1 MALKTTE
8 VEAKGGQS
16 RHRSLGL
23 SDEQALRIYEVMRL
37 ARAVDE
43 RMWLINR
50 QGRAPFVISGQG
62 QEGAQV
68 GTAAALRPGSDWVA
82 PYYRDAGVVL
92 WFGMTARDQMLSFF
106 ARREDPNSGG
116 RQMPGHFGS
125 RRLHIVTGG
134 SPVATQLLHAAGVAL
149 ASKQRKEDA
158 VTAVY
163 FGEGSTSQGDTHEA
177 MNFAAIHKLAVVFVC
192 ENNGYAISVPQSSQ
206 MAIANVADRA
216 AGYGFPGVVVDGN
229 DVLTCYEAARQAVE
243 RARRS
248 DGPTL
253 IEVKTYRFT
262 AHSSDDDDKRYRKA
276 EEVAIWRQKDPILRY
291 AGYLR
296 EAGTLTDSSEGQI
309 TDRVTGQVDEATEYA
324 ERAPD
329 PTPDDLTK
337 FVYKEELMP

>member
-8 VEAKGGQS
+8 VEAKGGRS

-50 QGRAPFVISGQG
+50 QGRAPFGISCPG

-82 PYYRDAGVVL
+82 PYYRDAGVIL

-158 VTAVY
+158 VTAAF
-163 FGEGSTSQGDTHEA
+163 FGEGAASQGDTHEA
-177 MNFAAIHKLAVVFVC
+177 MNFAGVHKLAVVFVC
-192 ENNGYAISVPQSSQ
+192 ENNGYAISVPQSHQ
-206 MAIANVADRA
+206 MAIKNVADRA
-216 AGYGFPGVVVDGN
+216 AGYGFPGVVVAGN
-229 DVLTCYEAARQAVE
+229 DVLACYEVARQAVE
-243 RARRS
+243 RARRGE
-248 DGPTL
+248 GPSL

-262 AHSSDDDDKRYRKA
+262 AHSSDDDDKRYREA
-276 EEVAIWRQKDPILRY
+276 EEVAIWRQKDPIQKY
-291 AGYLR
+291 AAYLR
-296 EAGTLTDSSEGQI
+296 DVGILSDQVEAEI
-309 TDRVTGQVDEATEYA
+309 TERVNQQVDDATDYA
-324 ERAPD
+324 EQAPD
-329 PTPDDLTK
+329 PTAADLMT
-337 FVYKEELMP
+337 FVYKQELEP

>member
-8 VEAKGGQS
+8 VEAKGGPS

-50 QGRAPFVISGQG
+50 QGRAPFVISCQG

-68 GTAAALRPGSDWVA
+68 GTAAALRPGYDWVA

-149 ASKQRKEDA
+149 ASKQRHEDA
-158 VTAVY
+158 VTNVY
-163 FGEGSTSQGDTHEA
+163 FGEGSASQGDTHEA
-177 MNFAAIHKLAVVFVC
+177 MNFAGIHKLGVIFIC
-192 ENNGYAISVPQSSQ
+192 ENNGYAISVPQSRQ
-206 MAIANVADRA
+206 MAIANLADRA

-229 DVLTCYEAARQAVE
+229 DVLACYEVARQAVE
-243 RARRS
+243 RARRGE
-248 DGPTL
+248 GPTL
-253 IEVKTYRFT
+253 IEAKTYRFT
-262 AHSSDDDDKRYRKA
+262 PHSSDDDDKRYRQA
-276 EEVAIWRQKDPILRY
+276 EEVAIWRQKDPIQRY
-291 AGYLR
+291 ARYLR
-296 EAGTLTDSSEGQI
+296 DAGTLTDQHEAEI
-309 TDRVTGQVDEATEYA
+309 TARVTQQVDEATDYA
-324 ERAPD
+324 EQAAD
-329 PTPDDLTK
+329 PTADDLNT
-337 FVYKEELMP
+337 FVYKQEIPG

>member
-1 MALKTTE
+1 MATKTQE

-23 SDEQALRIYEVMRL
+23 SDDQALRIYEVMRL
-37 ARAVDE
+37 ARAIDE

-50 QGRAPFVISGQG
+50 QGRAPFVISCQG

-68 GTAAALRPGSDWVA
+68 GTAAALRPGHDWVA
-82 PYYRDAGVVL
+82 PYYRDAGVIL

-158 VTAVY
+158 VTAAY
-163 FGEGSTSQGDTHEA
+163 FGEGAASQGDCHEA
-177 MNFAAIHKLAVVFVC
+177 MNFAGIHKLAVIFVC
-192 ENNGYAISVPQSSQ
+192 ENNGYAISVPQSRQ
-206 MAIANVADRA
+206 MAIQNLADRA

-229 DVLTCYEAARQAVE
+229 DVLACYEVTRQAVE
-243 RARRS
+243 RARRGE
-248 DGPTL
+248 GPTL
-253 IEVKTYRFT
+253 IEAKTYRFT
-262 AHSSDDDDKRYRKA
+262 PHSSDDDDRRYRQA
-276 EEVAIWRQKDPILRY
+276 EEVAIWRQKDPIQRY
-291 AGYLR
+291 ATYLR
-296 EAGTLTDSSEGQI
+296 ESGILTDPVEQEI
-309 TDRVTGQVDEATEYA
+309 TERVDQQVDEATEYA
-324 ERAPD
+324 EQAPD
-329 PTPDDLTK
+329 PTPDDLMT
-337 FVYKEELMP
+337 FVYKQGTVS

>member
-8 VEAKGGQS
+8 VEAKGSPS

-50 QGRAPFVISGQG
+50 QGRAPFVISCQG

-68 GTAAALRPGSDWVA
+68 GIAAALRPGHDWVA

-158 VTAVY
+158 VTAAF
-163 FGEGSTSQGDTHEA
+163 FGEGAASQGDTHEA
-177 MNFAAIHKLAVVFVC
+177 MNFAGIHKLAVVFVC
-192 ENNGYAISVPQSSQ
+192 ENNGYAISVPQSQQ
-206 MAIANVADRA
+206 MAIQNVADRA

-229 DVLTCYEAARQAVE
+229 DVLACYEVARQAVE
-243 RARRS
+243 RARKGE
-248 DGPTL
+248 GPTL
-253 IEVKTYRFT
+253 IEAKTYRFT
-262 AHSSDDDDKRYRKA
+262 AHSSDDDDKRYRQA
-276 EEVAIWRQKDPILRY
+276 EEVAIWRQKDPIQRY
-291 AGYLR
+291 ATYLR
-296 EAGTLTDSSEGQI
+296 DAGILRDPVEAEISE
-309 TDRVTGQVDEATEYA
+309 RVNQQVDDATDYA
-324 ERAPD
+324 EQAPD
-329 PTPDDLTK
+329 PTPDDLTT
-337 FVYKEELMP
+337 FVFKQELKP

>member
-8 VEAKGGQS
+8 VEAKGGRS

-50 QGRAPFVISGQG
+50 QGRAPFVISCQG

-68 GTAAALRPGSDWVA
+68 GIAAALRTGYDWVA

-116 RQMPGHFGS
+116 RQMPGHFGN

-158 VTAVY
+158 VTAAF
-163 FGEGSTSQGDTHEA
+163 FGEGAASQGDTHEA
-177 MNFAAIHKLAVVFVC
+177 MNFAGIHKLAVVFVC
-192 ENNGYAISVPQSSQ
+192 ENNGYAISVPQSHQ
-206 MAIANVADRA
+206 MAIENVADRA

-229 DVLTCYEAARQAVE
+229 DVLACYEAARQAVD
-243 RARRS
+243 RARRGE
-248 DGPTL
+248 GPTL

-262 AHSSDDDDKRYRKA
+262 AHSSDDDDKRYRPA
-276 EEVAIWRQKDPILRY
+276 AEVAIWRQKDPIQRY
-291 AGYLR
+291 ATYLR
-296 EAGTLTDSSEGQI
+296 DAGILTDPVEEEV
-309 TDRVTGQVDEATEYA
+309 TERVTQQVDEATEYA
-324 ERAPD
+324 EEAPD
-329 PTPDDLTK
+329 PSADDLTT
-337 FVYKEELMP
+337 FVYKQEIGP

>member
-1 MALKTTE
+1 MAIKAAQ

-50 QGRAPFVISGQG
+50 QGRAPFVISCQG

-68 GTAAALRPGSDWVA
+68 GTAAALRPGYDWVA

-158 VTAVY
+158 VTTVY
-163 FGEGSTSQGDTHEA
+163 FGEGSASQGDTHEA
-177 MNFAAIHKLAVVFVC
+177 MNFAGIHKLAVVFVC
-192 ENNGYAISVPQSSQ
+192 ENNGYAISVPQSRQ
-206 MAIANVADRA
+206 MAIQNVADRA
-216 AGYGFPGVVVDGN
+216 PGYGFPGVVVDGN
-229 DVLTCYEAARQAVE
+229 DVLNCYEVARQAVE
-243 RARRS
+243 RARRGG
-248 DGPTL
+248 GPTL
-253 IEVKTYRFT
+253 IEAKTYRFT
-262 AHSSDDDDKRYRKA
+262 AHSSDDDDKRYRQA
-276 EEVAIWRQKDPILRY
+276 EEVATWRQKDPIQRY
-291 AGYLR
+291 ARYLR
-296 EAGTLTDSSEGQI
+296 DAGTLTDQREAEI
-309 TDRVTGQVDEATEYA
+309 TDRVTVQVDEATEYA
-324 ERAPD
+324 EQAAD
-329 PTPDDLTK
+329 PTADDLTT
-337 FVYKEELMP
+337 FVYKREIPS

>member
-8 VEAKGGQS
+8 VEAKGGRS

-50 QGRAPFVISGQG
+50 QGRAPFVISCQG

-125 RRLHIVTGG
+125 RRLHILTGG
-134 SPVATQLLHAAGVAL
+134 SPVATQLLHAAGLAL

-163 FGEGSTSQGDTHEA
+163 FGEGSASQGDTHEA
-177 MNFAAIHKLAVVFVC
+177 MNFAGIHKLAVIFVC
-192 ENNGYAISVPQSSQ
+192 ENNGYAISVPQSQQ
-206 MAIANVADRA
+206 MAIRNLADRA

-229 DVLTCYEAARQAVE
+229 DVLACYEVARQAVE

-248 DGPTL
+248 EGPTL

-276 EEVAIWRQKDPILRY
+276 EEVAIWRQKDPIQRY
-291 AGYLR
+291 AAYLR
-296 EAGTLTDSSEGQI
+296 DAGTLTDPVEAEI
-309 TDRVTGQVDEATEYA
+309 TERITEQVDEATEYA
-324 ERAPD
+324 EQAPD

-337 FVYKEELMP
+337 FVYKKDVQA

>member
-8 VEAKGGQS
+8 VEAKGGRS

-50 QGRAPFVISGQG
+50 QGRAPFVISCQG

-82 PYYRDAGVVL
+82 PYYRDAGVIL

-106 ARREDPNSGG
+106 ARREDPNSAG

-125 RRLHIVTGG
+125 RRLHILTGG
-134 SPVATQLLHAAGVAL
+134 SPVATQLLHAAGLAL

-163 FGEGSTSQGDTHEA
+163 FGEGSASQGDTHEA
-177 MNFAAIHKLAVVFVC
+177 MNFAGIHKLGLIFVC
-192 ENNGYAISVPQSSQ
+192 ENNGYAISVPQSRQ
-206 MAIANVADRA
+206 MAIQDLADRA

-229 DVLTCYEAARQAVE
+229 DVLACYEVTRQAVE
-243 RARRS
+243 RARRGE
-248 DGPTL
+248 GPTL
-253 IEVKTYRFT
+253 IEAKTYRFT
-262 AHSSDDDDKRYRKA
+262 AHSSDDDDKRYRQPD
-276 EEVAIWRQKDPILRY
+276 EVATWRQKDPIQRY
-291 AGYLR
+291 ASYLR
-296 EAGTLTDSSEGQI
+296 EAGTLTDAAEDAI
-309 TDRVTGQVDEATEYA
+309 TERVNQQVDEATDYA
-324 ERAPD
+324 EQALD
-329 PTPDDLTK
+329 PTPDDLTT
-337 FVYKEELMP
+337 FVYKQEPQA

>member
-1 MALKTTE
+1 MALKTTV
-8 VEAKGGQS
+8 VEAKGGPS

-50 QGRAPFVISGQG
+50 QGRAPFVISCQG

-68 GTAAALRPGSDWVA
+68 GTAAALRPGYDWVA

-149 ASKQRKEDA
+149 ASKQRHEDT
-158 VTAVY
+158 VTNVY
-163 FGEGSTSQGDTHEA
+163 FGEGSASQGDTHEA
-177 MNFAAIHKLAVVFVC
+177 MNFASIHKLAVVFIC
-192 ENNGYAISVPQSSQ
+192 ENNGYAISVPQSRQ
-206 MAIANVADRA
+206 MAIANLADRA

-229 DVLTCYEAARQAVE
+229 DVLACYEVARQAVA
-243 RARRS
+243 RARGG

-276 EEVAIWRQKDPILRY
+276 EEVAIWRQKDPIQRY

-296 EAGTLTDSSEGQI
+296 EAGTLTDPVEAEI
-309 TDRVTGQVDEATEYA
+309 TERVTQQVDDATEYA
-324 ERAPD
+324 EQAAD
-329 PTPDDLTK
+329 PTPDDLTT
-337 FVYKEELMP
+337 FVYKQELPG

>member
-50 QGRAPFVISGQG
+50 QGRAPFVISCQG

-68 GTAAALRPGSDWVA
+68 GTAAALRPGYDWVA

-106 ARREDPNSGG
+106 ARREDPNSAG

-192 ENNGYAISVPQSSQ
+192 ENNGYAISVPQSGQ

-229 DVLTCYEAARQAVE
+229 DVLACYEVARQAVE
-243 RARRS
+243 RARRGE
-248 DGPTL
+248 GPTL

-296 EAGTLTDSSEGQI
+296 EAGTLTDQREADI
-309 TDRVTGQVDEATEYA
+309 TDRVTVQVDEATEYA
-324 ERAPD
+324 EQAPD
-329 PTPDDLTK
+329 PTPEDLTT
-337 FVYKEELMP
+337 FVYKQELPG

>member
-1 MALKTTE
+1 
-8 VEAKGGQS
+8 
-16 RHRSLGL
+16 L

-50 QGRAPFVISGQG
+50 QGRAPFVISCQG

-68 GTAAALRPGSDWVA
+68 GIAAALRPGTDWVA

-158 VTAVY
+158 VTAAF
-163 FGEGSTSQGDTHEA
+163 FGEGAASQGDTHEA
-177 MNFAAIHKLAVVFVC
+177 MNFAGIHKLAVVFVC
-192 ENNGYAISVPQSSQ
+192 ENNGYAISVPQSHQ
-206 MAIANVADRA
+206 MAIQNVADRA

-229 DVLTCYEAARQAVE
+229 DVLACYEVARQAVE
-243 RARRS
+243 RARRGE
-248 DGPTL
+248 GPTL
-253 IEVKTYRFT
+253 IEAKTYRYT
-262 AHSSDDDDKRYRKA
+262 AHSSDDDDKRYRQA
-276 EEVAIWRQKDPILRY
+276 EEVAIWRQKDPIQRY
-291 AGYLR
+291 ASYLR
-296 EAGTLTDSSEGQI
+296 EAGILLDPVEAEI
-309 TDRVTGQVDEATEYA
+309 TERVIQQVDDATDYA
-324 ERAPD
+324 EQAPD
-329 PTPDDLTK
+329 PTPDDLTT
-337 FVYKEELMP
+337 FVFKQEPKP

>member
-1 MALKTTE
+1 
-8 VEAKGGQS
+8 
-16 RHRSLGL
+16 
-23 SDEQALRIYEVMRL
+23 VMRL

-50 QGRAPFVISGQG
+50 QGRAPFVISCQG

-68 GTAAALRPGSDWVA
+68 GTAAALRPGYDWVA

-116 RQMPGHFGS
+116 RQMPGHFG
-125 RRLHIVTGG
+125 RRGLHIVTGG

-149 ASKQRKEDA
+149 ASKQRHEDA
-158 VTAVY
+158 VTNVY
-163 FGEGSTSQGDTHEA
+163 FGEGSASQGDTHEA
-177 MNFAAIHKLAVVFVC
+177 MNFASIHKLAVVFIC
-192 ENNGYAISVPQSSQ
+192 ENNGYAISVPQSRQ
-206 MAIANVADRA
+206 MAIANLADRA

-229 DVLTCYEAARQAVE
+229 DVLACYEVARQAVA
-243 RARRS
+243 RARDG

-253 IEVKTYRFT
+253 IEAKTYRFT

-276 EEVAIWRQKDPILRY
+276 EEVAIWRQKDPIQRY

-296 EAGTLTDSSEGQI
+296 DAGTLTDPVEAEI
-309 TDRVTGQVDEATEYA
+309 TERVTQQVDDATAYA
-324 ERAPD
+324 EQAPD
-329 PTPDDLTK
+329 PTPDDLTT
-337 FVYKEELMP
+337 FVYKQELPG

>member
-8 VEAKGGQS
+8 VEAKGGRS

-50 QGRAPFVISGQG
+50 QGRAPFVSACQG

-68 GTAAALRPGSDWVA
+68 GIAAALRTGYDWVA
-82 PYYRDAGVVL
+82 PYYRDAGVIL

-116 RQMPGHFGS
+116 RQMPGHFGN

-158 VTAVY
+158 VTAAF
-163 FGEGSTSQGDTHEA
+163 FGEGAASQGDTHEA
-177 MNFAAIHKLAVVFVC
+177 MNFAGIHKLAVVFVC
-192 ENNGYAISVPQSSQ
+192 ENNGYAISVPQSHQ
-206 MAIANVADRA
+206 MAIENVADRA

-229 DVLTCYEAARQAVE
+229 DVLACYEGARQGVG
-243 RARRS
+243 RARRGE
-248 DGPTL
+248 GPTL

-276 EEVAIWRQKDPILRY
+276 EEVATWRQKDPIHRY
-291 AGYLR
+291 ATYLR
-296 EAGTLTDSSEGQI
+296 DAGTLTDPVEAEITERAPRKVEEG
-309 TDRVTGQVDEATEYA
+309 TEYA
-324 ERAPD
+324 SQRPD
-329 PTPDDLTK
+329 PTPDDLTT
-337 FVYKEELMP
+337 FVYKQEPRA

>member
-8 VEAKGGQS
+8 VEAKGGRS

-50 QGRAPFVISGQG
+50 QGRAPFVISCQG

-68 GTAAALRPGSDWVA
+68 GIAAALRTGYDWVA
-82 PYYRDAGVVL
+82 PYYRDAGVIL

-116 RQMPGHFGS
+116 RQMPGHFGN

-158 VTAVY
+158 VTGAF
-163 FGEGSTSQGDTHEA
+163 FGEGAASQGDTHEA
-177 MNFAAIHKLAVVFVC
+177 MNFAGIHKLAVIFVC
-192 ENNGYAISVPQSSQ
+192 ENNGYAISVPQSHQ
-206 MAIANVADRA
+206 MAIENVADRA

-229 DVLTCYEAARQAVE
+229 DVLACYEAARQAVD
-243 RARRS
+243 RARRGE
-248 DGPTL
+248 GPTL

-262 AHSSDDDDKRYRKA
+262 AHSSDDDDKRYRPA
-276 EEVAIWRQKDPILRY
+276 EEVAIWRQKDPIQRY
-291 AGYLR
+291 ATYLR
-296 EAGTLTDSSEGQI
+296 DAGILSDPVEEEI
-309 TDRVTGQVDEATEYA
+309 TERVTQQVDDATEYA
-324 ERAPD
+324 EEAPD
-329 PTPDDLTK
+329 PTVDDLMT
-337 FVYKEELMP
+337 FVYKQEIVP

>member
-8 VEAKGGQS
+8 VEAKGGRS

-50 QGRAPFVISGQG
+50 QGRAPFVISCQG

-68 GTAAALRPGSDWVA
+68 GTAAALRQGSDWVA
-82 PYYRDAGVVL
+82 PYYRDAGVIL

-106 ARREDPNSGG
+106 ARREDPNSAG

-163 FGEGSTSQGDTHEA
+163 FGEGSASQGDTHEA
-177 MNFAAIHKLAVVFVC
+177 MNFAGIHKLAVIFVC
-192 ENNGYAISVPQSSQ
+192 ENNGYAISVPQSQQ
-206 MAIANVADRA
+206 MAIQNLADRA

-229 DVLTCYEAARQAVE
+229 DVLACYEVARQAVE
-243 RARRS
+243 RARRGE
-248 DGPTL
+248 GPSL

-276 EEVAIWRQKDPILRY
+276 EEVATWRQKDPIQRY
-291 AGYLR
+291 ASYLR
-296 EAGTLTDSSEGQI
+296 DAGTLTAAVEEEI
-309 TDRVTGQVDEATEYA
+309 TARITEQVDDATEYA
-324 ERAPD
+324 EQAPD
-329 PTPDDLTK
+329 PTPDDLTT
-337 FVYKEELMP
+337 FVYKQEPRT

>member
-8 VEAKGGQS
+8 VEAKGGPS

-50 QGRAPFVISGQG
+50 QGRAPFVISCQG

-68 GTAAALRPGSDWVA
+68 GTAAALRPGYDWVA

-149 ASKQRKEDA
+149 ASKQRHEDA
-158 VTAVY
+158 VTNVY
-163 FGEGSTSQGDTHEA
+163 FGEGSASQGDTHEA
-177 MNFAAIHKLAVVFVC
+177 MNFAGIHKLAVVFIC
-192 ENNGYAISVPQSSQ
+192 ENNGYAISVPQSRQ
-206 MAIANVADRA
+206 MAIANLADRA

-229 DVLTCYEAARQAVE
+229 DVLACYEVARQGVE
-243 RARRS
+243 RARRGE
-248 DGPTL
+248 GPTL
-253 IEVKTYRFT
+253 IEAKTYRFT
-262 AHSSDDDDKRYRKA
+262 AHSSDDDDKRYRQA
-276 EEVAIWRQKDPILRY
+276 EEVAIWRQKDPIQRY
-291 AGYLR
+291 ARYLR
-296 EAGTLTDSSEGQI
+296 DAGTLTDEREAEI
-309 TDRVTGQVDEATEYA
+309 TQRVTVQVDEATEYA
-324 ERAPD
+324 EQAPD
-329 PTPDDLTK
+329 PTPDDLTT
-337 FVYKEELMP
+337 FVYKEELPS

>member
-1 MALKTTE
+1 MATKTQE

-23 SDEQALRIYEVMRL
+23 SDDQALRIYEVMRL

-50 QGRAPFVISGQG
+50 QGRAPFVISCQG

-68 GTAAALRPGSDWVA
+68 GTAAALRPGHDWVA
-82 PYYRDAGVVL
+82 PYYRDAGVIL
-92 WFGMTARDQMLSFF
+92 WFGMTAKDQMLSFF

-158 VTAVY
+158 VTAAY
-163 FGEGSTSQGDTHEA
+163 FGEGAASQGDCHEA
-177 MNFAAIHKLAVVFVC
+177 MNFAGIHKLAVIFIC
-192 ENNGYAISVPQSSQ
+192 ENNGYAISVPQSRQ
-206 MAIANVADRA
+206 MAIQDLADRA

-229 DVLTCYEAARQAVE
+229 DVLACYEVTRQAVE
-243 RARRS
+243 RARRGE
-248 DGPTL
+248 GPTL
-253 IEVKTYRFT
+253 IEAKTYRFT
-262 AHSSDDDDKRYRKA
+262 AHSSDDDDKRYRQA
-276 EEVAIWRQKDPILRY
+276 EEVAVWRQKDPIQRY
-291 AGYLR
+291 AKYLR
-296 EAGTLTDSSEGQI
+296 EAGTLTDAVEQEI
-309 TDRVTGQVDEATEYA
+309 TERVDQQVDEATEYA
-324 ERAPD
+324 EQAPD
-329 PTPDDLTK
+329 PTPDDLLT
-337 FVYKEELMP
+337 FVYKQGTVS

>member
-8 VEAKGGQS
+8 VEAKGGRS

-50 QGRAPFVISGQG
+50 QGRAPFVISCQG

-68 GTAAALRPGSDWVA
+68 GIAAALRPGSDWVA

-116 RQMPGHFGS
+116 RQMPGHFAT
-125 RRLHIVTGG
+125 RR
-134 SPVATQLLHAAGVAL
+134 LHAAGVAL

-158 VTAVY
+158 VTAAF
-163 FGEGSTSQGDTHEA
+163 FGEGAASQGDTHEA
-177 MNFAAIHKLAVVFVC
+177 MNFAGIHKLAVVFVC
-192 ENNGYAISVPQSSQ
+192 ENNGYAISVPHSHQ
-206 MAIANVADRA
+206 MAIQNVADRA

-229 DVLTCYEAARQAVE
+229 DVLACYEVARQAVE
-243 RARRS
+243 RARRGE
-248 DGPTL
+248 GPTL
-253 IEVKTYRFT
+253 IEAKTYRFT
-262 AHSSDDDDKRYRKA
+262 AHSSDDDDKR
-276 EEVAIWRQKDPILRY
+276 
-291 AGYLR
+291 
-296 EAGTLTDSSEGQI
+296 
-309 TDRVTGQVDEATEYA
+309 
-324 ERAPD
+324 
-329 PTPDDLTK
+329 
-337 FVYKEELMP
+337 

>member
-8 VEAKGGQS
+8 VEAKGGPS

-23 SDEQALRIYEVMRL
+23 SDEQALKIYEVMRL

-50 QGRAPFVISGQG
+50 QGRAPFVISCQG

-68 GTAAALRPGSDWVA
+68 GTAAALRPGYDWVA

-125 RRLHIVTGG
+125 RKLHIVTGG

-158 VTAVY
+158 VTNVY
-163 FGEGSTSQGDTHEA
+163 FGEGSASQGDTHEA
-177 MNFAAIHKLAVVFVC
+177 MNFAGIHKLAVVFIC
-192 ENNGYAISVPQSSQ
+192 ENNGYAISVPQSRQ
-206 MAIANVADRA
+206 MAIANLADRA
-216 AGYGFPGVVVDGN
+216 AGYGFPGFVVDGN
-229 DVLTCYEAARQAVE
+229 EVLACFEVARQAVE
-243 RARRS
+243 RARRGE
-248 DGPTL
+248 GPTL

-276 EEVAIWRQKDPILRY
+276 EEVAIWRQKDPIQRY

-296 EAGTLTDSSEGQI
+296 GAGTLTDQRETEI
-309 TDRVTGQVDEATEYA
+309 TERVTVQVDEATEYA
-324 ERAPD
+324 EQAPD
-329 PTPDDLTK
+329 PTPDDLTT
-337 FVYKEELMP
+337 FVYKQELPG

>member
-1 MALKTTE
+1 MATKTQE

-23 SDEQALRIYEVMRL
+23 SDDQAIRIYEVMRL

-50 QGRAPFVISGQG
+50 QGRAPFVISCQG

-68 GTAAALRPGSDWVA
+68 GTAAALRPGQDWVA
-82 PYYRDAGVVL
+82 PYYRDAGVIL

-106 ARREDPNSGG
+106 ARREDPNSAG

-158 VTAVY
+158 VTAAY
-163 FGEGSTSQGDTHEA
+163 FGEGAASQGDTHEA
-177 MNFAAIHKLAVVFVC
+177 MNFAGIHKLAVLFIC
-192 ENNGYAISVPQSSQ
+192 ENNGYAISVPQTHQ
-206 MAIANVADRA
+206 MAIKNVADRA

-229 DVLTCYEAARQAVE
+229 DVLACYEVARQAVE
-243 RARRS
+243 RARRGE
-248 DGPTL
+248 GPTL
-253 IEVKTYRFT
+253 IEAKTYRFT
-262 AHSSDDDDKRYRKA
+262 AHSSDDDDKRYRQA
-276 EEVAIWRQKDPILRY
+276 EEVATWRLKDPIQRY
-291 AGYLR
+291 SKYLR
-296 EAGTLTDSSEGQI
+296 ESGTLTEPIEQEI
-309 TDRVTGQVDEATEYA
+309 TARVDLEVDEATEYA
-324 ERAPD
+324 EQAPD
-329 PTPDDLTK
+329 PTPDDLMT
-337 FVYKEELMP
+337 FVYKQEPGR